1 MEEFKKGI
9 ISEEALDEIAG
20 GLNISKGKVASIFKK
35 IGIGVSAAAS
45 VLAAISAT
53 TVLANEGYKHFKK
66 GKKEV
71 QADGAPAEEH
81 KGVENN
87 G

>member
-66 GKKEV
+66 GRKETK
-71 QADGAPAEEH
+71 ADGTLDGEHNNEEN
-81 KGVENN
+81 KS
-87 G
+87 